1 MENRLKVKD
10 RGRGQHQ
17 LVLEMAACEVSDAD
31 MTAICTAIE
40 TGFDAQLAAAAET
53 GAGASQTG
61 RAGWSLFLLLEEN
74 HITATGLRELVQW
87 MIAFREKLEGRLV
100 VHGLRLHMNEL
111 DDEAALVLAELVAR
125 LPEPLKELHLSH
137 NRITEVGATALLL
150 AIANK
155 QDAAYPSIIY
165 VQRTADKQ
173 KLACKVKPLWL
184 RLEQNRIDVDAVK
197 AELRS
202 RNVLYVSSMKHR
214 EVVVTVKSGH
224 PKREAQA
231 DTTEHQQERHQQ
243 QQQSMITQAL
253 DSQLPKF
260 NIPFFNRLSQQL
272 KVSTLFSAAA
282 KPPRKQKHAAATA
295 TATATATA
303 APARGPRTASAAET
317 AGDEV
322 AEAQGTE
329 APGQEEVAE
338 AEKVVCVLDTNA
350 VVSMCS
356 QQHQG
361 LSFDAMLRMLEVGDS
376 QRGTPRSKT
385 TPRILFVLLDTV
397 RKELVGIKAASGFK
411 IRQAVNHFFG
421 RVLEEAVEKG
431 ILVIADPVEL
441 EDVVQR
447 RGGHAWRPAAADGGT
462 PARPAYW
469 ASQRQSDFVRSIVSS
484 QRDNDGM
491 ILDCTNI
498 LRSLCPAYTQVVL
511 LSNDVELTVRAKQF
525 GVRVVPTR
533 SLANDVLFDLKLFS
547 ALSERAPT
555 PHRPSEQG
563 TPTPPPT
570 AQSATPASSFAASPL
585 PQHTSVYAAM
595 EEAVKLTERSIEI
608 IQELLSARRVP
619 EERELEL
626 AEQQPTVAL
635 QAEVTRTASRFCRVR

>member
-1 MENRLKVKD
+1 
-10 RGRGQHQ
+10 
-17 LVLEMAACEVSDAD
+17 
-31 MTAICTAIE
+31 
-40 TGFDAQLAAAAET
+40 
-53 GAGASQTG
+53 
-61 RAGWSLFLLLEEN
+61 LLLEEN

-87 MIAFREKLEGRLV
+87 MIAFREKHEGRLV

-165 VQRTADKQ
+165 AHRTADKQ
-173 KLACKVKPLWL
+173 RLTCKVKPLWL

-202 RNVLYVSSMKHR
+202 CNVLYVTSMKHR
-214 EVVVTVKSGH
+214 ELVVTVRSDQ
-224 PKREAQA
+224 PKKKAQDA
-231 DTTEHQQERHQQ
+231 PQPQQQQQ
-243 QQQSMITQAL
+243 QQQSTIAHAL

-272 KVSTLFSAAA
+272 KVSTLFSATARPA
-282 KPPRKQKHAAATA
+282 RKPKNAAA
-295 TATATATA
+295 A
-303 APARGPRTASAAET
+303 AARRRGTASGAET
-317 AGDEV
+317 EVENV

-329 APGQEEVAE
+329 AADEEVAE
-338 AEKVVCVLDTNA
+338 IEKVICVLDTN
-350 VVSMCS
+350 VVVAMAS
-356 QQHQG
+356 QQKQG
-361 LSFDAMLRMLEVGDS
+361 LSFDAMLRMLDGASSEG
-376 QRGTPRSKT
+376 GTARST
-385 TPRILFVLLDTV
+385 RTPRILFVLLDTV

-447 RGGHAWRPAAADGGT
+447 RGGHAWRPAAPDGGS
-462 PARPAYW
+462 PVRPAYW

-525 GVRVVPTR
+525 GVRVVSTR
-533 SLANDVLFDLKLFS
+533 SLVNEVLFDLKLL
-547 ALSERAPT
+547 ATLSEHAPT
-555 PHRPSEQG
+555 ARRPSEHG
-563 TPTPPPT
+563 TPTTPQTTQP
-570 AQSATPASSFAASPL
+570 ATPVSSFAASPL

-608 IQELLSARRVP
+608 IQQLLLARQAP
-619 EERELEL
+619 EEGELYL
-626 AEQQPTVAL
+626 AEQRDAAL
-635 QAEVTRTASRFCRVR
+635 QAEVTNCQALLRCFQACDIRLRCCGDRSTCCDLKRRFQDGASICLSESS